1 MAEEEKTAEDQLRD
15 ATWQWAARAVL
26 LVVLLGLGYFAGY
39 VQMGDAAKLRTE
51 NKELQDTIVD
61 LKNQRETTNTRMA
74 RETRDKEVCE
84 KELKSVK
91 KDLAACEAKP
101 AAAPA
106 AE

>member
-1 MAEEEKTAEDQLRD
+1 MATEEQNASDQLRD
-15 ATWQWAARAVL
+15 ATWQWAGRAIL
-26 LVVLLGLGYFAGY
+26 MLVLLGLGYFGGY
-39 VQMGDAAKLRTE
+39 VQMGDAADLRME

-84 KELKSVK
+84 KEVKALKK
-91 KDLAACEAKP
+91 ELTAAKA